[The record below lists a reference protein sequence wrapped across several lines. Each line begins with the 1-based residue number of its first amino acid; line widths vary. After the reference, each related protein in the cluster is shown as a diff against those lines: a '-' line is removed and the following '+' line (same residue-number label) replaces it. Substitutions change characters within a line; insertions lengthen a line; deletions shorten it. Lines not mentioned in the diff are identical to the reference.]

1 MAISHCSILIL
12 DDSPEDRSLYC
23 HYLSQNIVTTYD
35 FIEIETGSEA
45 LTQLEQT
52 SPDLIL
58 LDYQLLD
65 MDALEFLNHL
75 RLQSGSI
82 KIPVIMLAEQGDESI
97 AVQALKSGAQDYLVK
112 GKLTSAGLCRAV
124 HATLE
129 KTRLMQQIR
138 MQEQQQQLLA
148 GISLHIR
155 QFLRLEEILST
166 AVQDV
171 REFLKADRVMV
182 YQFDTQMNGKIV
194 AESVLPQWKT
204 FLNCEIQD
212 ICFRENQAIVY
223 LNGKNQAISDIHH
236 AGLKADY
243 IEILEEF
250 EVKANLVVP
259 ILLNKEA
266 TDQVASTHQLW
277 GLLIAHQC
285 SRTREWETNELGI
298 LQQLSVQMAV
308 AIQQAE
314 LYENLQNLNTSLE
327 QKVEERTKEL
337 QTSERRFRAIFN
349 NTFHLT
355 GLLTTAG
362 IVLEA
367 NQTALNFGGLQLE
380 DVINRP
386 FWETYWWKISQSTQE
401 KLTQAISLAA
411 QGEFIRYEVDILGA
425 GGQIATIDFSIRPL
439 KDESEQVVMLIAE
452 GRDISK
458 KKRLEREHQEALKAL
473 EASEAELRGLFNA
486 MVDVILVIDREG
498 RYLKIAP
505 TNADKLYLPAE
516 ELLGKTLHEVFP
528 DHLADQFVSVIEQTL
543 ATQQPSECE
552 YSLQIANK
560 EVWFSAKVSP
570 ISPETVIWAA
580 RDITA
585 AKRNEI
591 IRQQTEK
598 ALEEN
603 QILLQLIMDS
613 LPIAIFWKDRNC
625 RYLGCNHQLLLD
637 TGLSSVAEIIGKT
650 DFDLVWREQAPL
662 YQADDRIVMESGQP
676 KLNIEEPFTKTGNL
690 SGWVHTNKI
699 PMQNADGEIIGV
711 VASYEDMTERK
722 LIKQALQES
731 EQRYATLVTSA
742 PVGIYRTDTEG
753 NCLYVN
759 DNWCE
764 NTGLTPQQA
773 AGSGWQRALHPE
785 DRDIVAVQWQ
795 RLVQTGEKFS
805 LEYRFLRPDG
815 LETWVFGQAVPE
827 KDPAGTV
834 TGYVGTVTNITSR
847 KQAEAALHRSEQL
860 YRTLVDNFP
869 NGAVVLFDHDL
880 RYLLMGGV
888 GLAGAGL
895 SKAEMEGKTI
905 WEIFP
910 AEVCEMI
917 APWLRQALAGET
929 VIVEVP
935 DGDRLYIDHHIPVRD
950 HQGNIIAA
958 IAMFQDITERKRSE
972 NALRDSE
979 EKFRQF
985 AENSRG
991 VMLIRQVDSGDLLYV
1006 NPAYEQIWGQ
1016 TIESLYENPDS
1027 WKAFL
1032 HPYDRERTYAAYE
1045 AASEKGNF
1053 DQEYRIVRPD
1063 GSIRWIWGRSFPIRD
1078 TSEKIYRIGT
1088 IGEDITERK
1097 QTEQELQ
1104 ITLNKLYQLNQ
1115 DLENQVQERT
1125 QALQNSEK
1133 FLNSIIE
1140 NIPNMI
1146 FVKDADEL
1154 KFIRLN
1160 KAAENL
1166 LGYAREE
1173 LIGKSDHDFFTPE
1186 EANFFVSEDRK
1197 TLASQNISEILEEE
1211 IHTKHQ
1217 GIRILHTKK
1226 IAITNKHGQPKYLV
1240 GVSEDI
1246 TDRKEA
1252 EQIIKQQAEREH
1264 LLLQTT
1270 QRIRQSLDLSSI
1282 FNTATQEIRQ
1292 LINADRVGI
1301 FKLDPDSNF
1310 NDGEFVSE
1318 SVVAGFTSALGV
1330 KIHDHCFG
1338 EQYAA
1343 YYQQGR
1349 IQVIDNIDNAGL
1361 TDCHRDVL
1369 AQFQIRANLV
1379 VPLLEGENLWGL
1391 LCIHQCSQLRHWQ
1404 DFEIEL
1410 VQQIANQLA
1419 IAIQQS
1425 ILYEQVQSELT
1436 IRKQAESEISLQ
1448 LHRLSIIQEITKQI
1462 RGTLNLNNILATVT
1476 QQVHE
1481 LMQVE
1486 RVIVFRLFPDGKSQ
1500 IVEEVVSDGY
1510 VALKY
1515 CHWEDERWSQ
1525 EILDCYWQGQ
1535 PRIVPDVMNDIWT
1548 DCLLEYA
1555 LEGNIQSKIVAPI
1568 LQELGENETGRWVNA
1583 PNNKLWGV
1591 LVVHACSTKRI
1602 WEDAEAQLLQQIA
1615 NQLAIGIQQADLF
1628 EQLQLSLVQEKEVS
1642 QMRSRFISMA
1652 SHEFRTPLAI
1662 ISSSTG
1668 ILQNFSDRL
1677 STEKKHGHLGII
1689 QKTIKHI
1696 VQLLDDVLM
1705 INRAEAEKMEFNPE
1719 ALDIIAFC
1727 NHLKEQ
1733 IEGTSSKHTIEF
1745 SVNASEPLLDNT
1757 LVVQFDPKILRQ
1769 ILTNLL
1775 SNAMK
1780 YSPENTLI
1788 DFSLTQENE
1797 QLIFKIKDSGIGIP
1811 EKDKVNLFA
1820 SFYRASNVSNI
1831 SGTGLGLAI
1840 VKKCV
1845 DLHKGEIR
1853 LDSQINEG
1861 TTFIVSIPLQIP
1873 LN

>member
-1 MAISHCSILIL
+1 MAISHYLILIL
-12 DDSPEDRSLYC
+12 ENSSEDRLLYC
-23 HYLSQNIVTTYD
+23 NYLAQDIATTYD
-35 FIEIETGSEA
+35 FIETETGAEA

-58 LDYQLLD
+58 LDYQLPD
-65 MDALEFLNHL
+65 MDALEFLNQL

-82 KIPVIMLAEQGDESI
+82 KIPVIMLTQQGDETI
-97 AVQALKSGAQDYLVK
+97 AVQAMKSGVQDYLIK
-112 GKLTSAGLCRAV
+112 SKLTSSGLHRAV
-124 HATLE
+124 HTTLE
-129 KTRLMQQIR
+129 KTRLIEQIR

-182 YQFDTQMNGKIV
+182 SQFDSQMNGKIV

-212 ICFRENQAIVY
+212 SCFRENQAIAY
-223 LNGKNQAISDIHH
+223 LNGKIQAISDIHH
-236 AGLKADY
+236 AGLKASY
-243 IEILEEF
+243 INILEQF
-250 EVKANLVVP
+250 QVKANLVVP
-259 ILLNKEA
+259 ILFNTEV
-266 TDQVASTHQLW
+266 TDQSASTYQLW
-277 GLLIAHQC
+277 GLLIVHQC
-285 SRTREWETNELGI
+285 SGTREWETNELGI

-314 LYENLQNLNTSLE
+314 LYQNLQNLNTSLE
-327 QKVEERTKEL
+327 QKVQKRTKEL
-337 QTSERRFRAIFN
+337 QANERRFRAIFD

-362 IVLEA
+362 IVLEV
-367 NQTALNFGGLQLE
+367 NQTALNFGGQQLE

-386 FWETYWWKISQSTQE
+386 FWETYWWTISQSTQE
-401 KLTQAISLAA
+401 KLTQAIALAA
-411 QGEFIRYEVDILGA
+411 QGELFIRYEVDILGA
-425 GGQIATIDFSIRPL
+425 GGQISTIDFSLRPL
-439 KDESEQVVMLIAE
+439 KDESEQIVMLIAE
-452 GRDISK
+452 GRDISD
-458 KKRLEREHQEALKAL
+458 KKRLERERQEALKAL
-473 EASEAELRGLFNA
+473 QASEAELRGLFNA
-486 MVDVILVIDREG
+486 MVDVILVIDKQG

-505 TNADKLYLPAE
+505 TNPDKLYRPAE

-528 DHLADQFVSVIEQTL
+528 HHLADQFVSIIEQTL
-543 ATQQPSECE
+543 TTQQFSECE
-552 YSLQIANK
+552 YSLQIGNQ
-560 EVWFSAKVSP
+560 EVWFGAKVSP
-570 ISPETVIWAA
+570 ISAETVIWAA

-591 IRQQTEK
+591 IRQQTER
-598 ALEEN
+598 ALQES
-603 QILLQLIMDS
+603 QILLQFVMDS

-625 RYLGCNHQLLLD
+625 RYLGCNRQLLLD
-637 TGLSSVAEIIGKT
+637 AGLSSAAEIIGKT

-662 YQADDRIVMESGQP
+662 YQADDRIVMESGTP
-676 KLNIEEPFTKTGNL
+676 KFNIEQTFTKHGNIHRWL
-690 SGWVHTNKI
+690 NTNKI

-722 LIKQALQES
+722 LIKLALQES

-742 PVGIYRTDTEG
+742 PVGIYRADTEG

-759 DNWCE
+759 DRWCE
-764 NTGLTPQQA
+764 IAGLTPEEA
-773 AGSGWQRALHPE
+773 AGLGWSSGLHPE
-785 DRDIVAVQWQ
+785 DRDMISAEWD
-795 RLVQTGEKFS
+795 RCTQTGGTFS

-815 LETWVFGQAVPE
+815 VETWVFGQAVQE
-827 KDPAGTV
+827 KNLDGKM
-834 TGYVGTVTNITSR
+834 TGYVGTITDISTR
-847 KQAEAALHRSEQL
+847 KQAEAALRRSEQL

-880 RYLLMGGV
+880 RYLLVGGL
-888 GLAGAGL
+888 GLACAGL

-910 AEVCEMI
+910 AEIGERI
-917 APWLRQALAGET
+917 GRNYRQALTGESA
-929 VIVEVP
+929 IEEILYR
-935 DGDRLYIDHHIPVRD
+935 DRLYLDHNIPVRD
-950 HQGNIIAA
+950 QQGNVIAG
-958 IAMFQDITERKRSE
+958 MSMSQ
-972 NALRDSE
+972 
-979 EKFRQF
+979 
-985 AENSRG
+985 
-991 VMLIRQVDSGDLLYV
+991 
-1006 NPAYEQIWGQ
+1006 
-1016 TIESLYENPDS
+1016 
-1027 WKAFL
+1027 
-1032 HPYDRERTYAAYE
+1032 
-1045 AASEKGNF
+1045 
-1053 DQEYRIVRPD
+1053 
-1063 GSIRWIWGRSFPIRD
+1063 
-1078 TSEKIYRIGT
+1078 
-1088 IGEDITERK
+1088 DITERK

-1104 ITLNKLYQLNQ
+1104 RTLNQLYHLNQ

-1125 QALQNSEK
+1125 QALLNSEK

-1173 LIGKSDHDFFTPE
+1173 LIGKSDYDFFPE
-1186 EANFFVSEDRK
+1186 EADFFVSEDRK
-1197 TLASQNISEILEEE
+1197 TLASQEIYEILEEE
-1211 IHTKHQ
+1211 IHTKNR

-1226 IAITNKHGQPKYLV
+1226 IAITDEHGQPKYLV
-1240 GVSEDI
+1240 GIAEDI
-1246 TDRKEA
+1246 TERKQA

-1270 QRIRQSLDLSSI
+1270 QRIRQYLDLSSI

-1301 FKLDPDSNF
+1301 FKFAPHSNF

-1318 SVVAGFTSALGV
+1318 SVVGGFKSALKI

-1343 YYQQGR
+1343 YYHLGKMHVVDD
-1349 IQVIDNIDNAGL
+1349 INNAGL

-1379 VPLLEGENLWGL
+1379 VTLLEGENLWGL
-1391 LCIHQCSQLRHWQ
+1391 LCIHQCSQPRDWQ

-1425 ILYEQVQSELT
+1425 TLYEQVQLELI
-1436 IRKQAESEISLQ
+1436 IRKQAEEEILLQ
-1448 LHRLSIIQEITKQI
+1448 LQRLKIIQKITQQI
-1462 RGTLNLNNILATVT
+1462 RSKLNLKDILATIT
-1476 QQVHE
+1476 QHVQE

-1500 IVEEVVSDGY
+1500 IVEEVVANGY
-1510 VALKY
+1510 VALKDL
-1515 CHWEDERWSQ
+1515 HWDDERWSQ

-1548 DCLLEYA
+1548 NCLVEYSLA
-1555 LEGNIQSKIVAPI
+1555 GNIQSKIVAPI
-1568 LQELGENETGRWVNA
+1568 LQEIGENETGRWVNA

-1602 WEDAEAQLLQQIA
+1602 WEDGEAQLLQQIA
-1615 NQLAIGIQQADLF
+1615 NQLAIAIQQADLF
-1628 EQLQLSLVQEKEVS
+1628 EQLQLSLVKEKEVS
-1642 QMRSRFISMA
+1642 QMRARFITMA

-1677 STEKKHGHLGII
+1677 TTEKKHGHLEII

-1705 INRAEAEKMEFNPE
+1705 INRAEAERMEFNPE
-1719 ALDIIAFC
+1719 ALDIIGFC
-1727 NHLKEQ
+1727 RHLKDQ

-1745 SVNASEPLLDNT
+1745 FLNASEPILDDT

-1775 SNAMK
+1775 SNAIK
-1780 YSPENTLI
+1780 YSPENSFI
-1788 DFSLTQENE
+1788 YFSLTRDTDK
-1797 QLIFKIKDSGIGIP
+1797 LIFKIKDSGIGIP
-1811 EKDKVNLFA
+1811 EEDKVNLFA
-1820 SFYRASNVSNI
+1820 SFHRASNVSKI

-1845 DLHKGEIR
+1845 DLHKGEIT
-1853 LDSQINEG
+1853 LDSQIDEG
-1861 TTFIVSIPLQIP
+1861 TTFTVSIPLQIP
-1873 LN
+1873 LK